1 MRLRLLLIAI
11 VVAALAAAAML
22 RRPAGQG
29 RGTGEVPPG
38 DYRRIVSTAPSLTE
52 TLFALGLGDR
62 VVGVTRFCRFP
73 PQARAR
79 DQVGGFLDPNFE
91 AILALEPDL
100 VLSLRSLHE
109 AHGAFDRLGLRVLV
123 VDHYSV
129 EDILESITTIGRTCR
144 AEAEAAALVAEFS
157 ARMAQVERHVA
168 GRPRPRVML
177 VVERPRDSGRLAEV
191 YVAARDGYFDRLIAT
206 SGGENAFAEAAVP
219 FPAVSVEGI
228 LTADP
233 EVIVELAPPADGVE
247 ESPAAAARRAAEVA
261 ADWEALPQLAAVR
274 KGRVHVLTDQASVVP
289 GPRYVDFLEDLAR
302 LIHPE
307 VTGDA
312 P

>member
-1 MRLRLLLIAI
+1 M
-11 VVAALAAAAML
+11 
-22 RRPAGQG
+22 
-29 RGTGEVPPG
+29 PPG
-38 DYRRIVSTAPSLTE
+38 DYRRIVSTAPNLTE

-73 PQARAR
+73 LQARER
-79 DQVGGFLDPNFE
+79 HQVGGFLDPNFE
-91 AILALEPDL
+91 AIVALEPDL
-100 VLSLRSLHE
+100 VLSLRSLYE
-109 AHGAFDRLGLRVLV
+109 VHGAFDRLGLRVLV

-129 EDILESITTIGRTCR
+129 EDILDSITAIGRTCR
-144 AEAEAAALVAEFS
+144 ADAEAATLVAEFS